1 MKVFSTIVKLILLS
15 AVMTVA
21 TTSCDSD
28 IDPVYVLSGDSME
41 LMGGPNEVI
50 LTPDNPQ
57 ALALTVYW
65 SGDGRLALSDTL
77 LQAPVNVAEITIQ
90 FSKDEHF
97 TAPLNIAVDKNIHS
111 RQFLCEELNS
121 LLDRLGYEANE
132 KAPLW
137 IRMRSALAANIA
149 PEYSNVMEVLVQS
162 YRIELEDWTR
172 TSMTLEKFWSS
183 LIALSLSWLKC
194 LTRTGRTHL

>member
-41 LMGGPNEVI
+41 LMGGSNEII

-77 LQAPVNVAEITIQ
+77 LQAPVNVAEY
-90 FSKDEHF
+90 
-97 TAPLNIAVDKNIHS
+97 HS
-111 RQFLCEELNS
+111 VFQRMNT
-121 LLDRLGYEANE
+121 LLLR
-132 KAPLW
+132 
-137 IRMRSALAANIA
+137 
-149 PEYSNVMEVLVQS
+149 
-162 YRIELEDWTR
+162 
-172 TSMTLEKFWSS
+172 
-183 LIALSLSWLKC
+183 
-194 LTRTGRTHL
+194 

>member
-1 MKVFSTIVKLILLS
+1 
-15 AVMTVA
+15 
-21 TTSCDSD
+21 
-28 IDPVYVLSGDSME
+28 ME

-97 TAPLNIAVDKNIHS
+97 TAPLNIAVDKNI
-111 RQFLCEELNS
+111 S
-121 LLDRLGYEANE
+121 LRGA
-132 KAPLW
+132 
-137 IRMRSALAANIA
+137 
-149 PEYSNVMEVLVQS
+149 
-162 YRIELEDWTR
+162 
-172 TSMTLEKFWSS
+172 
-183 LIALSLSWLKC
+183 
-194 LTRTGRTHL
+194 

>member
-97 TAPLNIAVDKNIHS
+97 TAPLNIAVDKNIP
-111 RQFLCEELNS
+111 N
-121 LLDRLGYEANE
+121 
-132 KAPLW
+132 
-137 IRMRSALAANIA
+137 
-149 PEYSNVMEVLVQS
+149 
-162 YRIELEDWTR
+162 
-172 TSMTLEKFWSS
+172 TLMSWRFWSS